1 METLDVVS
9 PAGIAAVKATATAPR
24 LGDLNGKII
33 GEVWNGVFKGDV
45 TFPLIRRLLKAR
57 YPSAQI
63 VPYTEFHHAP
73 VSDVPAQQREVE
85 RGIIAAARARRCDA
99 LIFGNG
105 A

>member
-1 METLDVVS
+1 METFDVVS

-24 LGDLNGKII
+24 PDDLNGKTV

-57 YPSAQI
+57 YPGVEI
-63 VPYTEFHHAP
+63 VPYTAFHHAP

-85 RGIIAAARARRCDA
+85 RNIVAAAQARRCDA